1 MSLLE
6 KIRKNST
13 IKETSIL
20 SESILFNEQDMIPT
34 DIPMLNVALSGK
46 LDGGLTPGVTMFAG
60 PSKNFKTLFGLV
72 LSAAYLKKYDDAVL
86 MFLDTEFGTPVNYFN
101 TLDIDMNRVV
111 HIPIVDVEQLKFEVV
126 NQLNQLSR
134 TDNIIIVI
142 DSIGN
147 LASKKEVDD
156 AIDSKSVADMSRA
169 KSLKSFFRMI
179 TPHLSLKNIPMIV
192 INHSYKELALFPK
205 DIVSGGC
212 LSEGTKIQLADGS
225 YKAVEDF
232 IVGDVV
238 KTLDGDKEVTHTWNP
253 ENLDDGEPEC
263 YEVEFDD
270 GYKVICSQT
279 HKFLID
285 GNWIQA
291 KDLIIGMDSSVY

>member
-1 MSLLE
+1 MSLID

-20 SESILFNEQDMIPT
+20 SESILFNEQDIIPT
-34 DIPMLNVALSGK
+34 EIPMLNVALSGC

-60 PSKNFKTLFGLV
+60 PSKNFKSLFGLV
-72 LSAAYLKKYDDAVL
+72 LSAAYLKKYEDAVL

-101 TLDIDMNRVV
+101 TLNIDMNRVV

-156 AIDSKSVADMSRA
+156 AMDSKSVADMSRA

>member
-253 ENLDDGEPEC
+253 ENLDNGEPEC

>member
-179 TPHLSLKNIPMIV
+179 TPHLALKNIPLIA
-192 INHSYKELALFPK
+192 INHTYKEM
-205 DIVSGGC
+205 C
-212 LSEGTKIQLADGS
+212 LSGETLI
-225 YKAVEDF
+225 
-232 IVGDVV
+232 
-238 KTLDGDKEVTHTWNP
+238 KTVDGDKPIKDIQVGEYVYALSGIQKVTHIYGPADLNP
-253 ENLDDGEPEC
+253 ENKRFLELT
-263 YEVEFDD
+263 FDD
-270 GYKVICSQT
+270 GTVVKCT
-279 HKFLID
+279 HDHKFLD
-285 GNWIQA
+285 EN
-291 KDLIIGMDSSVY
+291 KDWVSAENLKIGTNMY